1 MKKISAVFFQVWLII
16 LWTGCVQQPIEKE
29 LTKEQERKRAQQSAK
44 LHTELA
50 AEYYHRGQYKV
61 AIEEVEEAFQADSN
75 YAPAHNMFGL
85 INMSLHEDVK
95 ARKNFEQALNISPND
110 SEIHNNY
117 GWFLCQRLSE
127 RMDQAIEHFMAASS
141 DPLYQTPEIAYS
153 NAGICELKRNNYTA
167 ARGFF
172 EKALSIFT
180 AYPPALIGLIDVD
193 FKSGNLREAK
203 SKLSH
208 YMQYSTQTPESL
220 WLAIKIERKIGDR
233 YAEES
238 YAYQLMKRFPNSKEA
253 SALREG
259 RYE

>member
-1 MKKISAVFFQVWLII
+1 MKKVNAFFFHALFI
-16 LWTGCVQQPIEKE
+16 LWVVGCAQQPVEKE
-29 LTKEQERKRAQQSAK
+29 LTKEQERKRALQSAK

-61 AIEEVEEAFQADSN
+61 AIEEVEEAFKSDAN
-75 YAPAHNMFGL
+75 YAPAHNMYGL

-95 ARKNFEQALNISPND
+95 ARRNFEQALKISPND
-110 SEIHNNY
+110 SETHNNY
-117 GWFLCQRLSE
+117 GWFLCQRMPE
-127 RMDQAIEHFMAASS
+127 QMAQAIEHFMIASN
-141 DPLYQTPEIAYS
+141 DPLYQTPELSYT
-153 NAGICELKRNNYTA
+153 NAGICELKRNNYPA
-167 ARGFF
+167 ARNFF
-172 EKALSIFT
+172 EKALSISA
-180 AYPPALIGLIDVD
+180 AYPPALIGLIEID
-193 FKSGNLREAK
+193 FKSGNLLEAK

-220 WLAIKIERKIGDR
+220 WLAIKIERKTGDR